1 MTASLENGLRAA
13 AASIGSV
20 TIWKAAAAE
29 AAADRWRNERREK
42 GREFRD
48 GIANLQFVE
57 VPYRLNLFP
66 FEV

>member
-1 MTASLENGLRAA
+1 
-13 AASIGSV
+13 V

>member
-1 MTASLENGLRAA
+1 MTASFGKGARAA

-29 AAADRWRNERREK
+29 AVADRWRNERREK
-42 GREFRD
+42 GRECRD
-48 GIANLQFVE
+48 GIANLRFVQ
-57 VPYRLNLFP
+57 VPYRLNLFR